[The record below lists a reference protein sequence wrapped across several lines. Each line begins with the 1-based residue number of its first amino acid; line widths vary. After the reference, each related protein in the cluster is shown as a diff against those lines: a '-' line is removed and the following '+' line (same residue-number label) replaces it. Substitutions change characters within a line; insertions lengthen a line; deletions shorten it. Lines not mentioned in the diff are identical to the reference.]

1 MVHDCLAHVDPLAVM
16 RAATAQRQQRQQQEQ
31 QEQQQQQQQQQQP
44 SSQALGNGESRS
56 AAVAFLGSA
65 AGTRAKGTRSA
76 GAMMRMQGATSP
88 AFTVVRAEPM
98 SLRAVVS
105 TCMLGEAE
113 EPMSLRARASARVQQ
128 QLRERR
134 RDDPELECAL
144 STQLE
149 GTAGGAGAAAGG
161 AAASGAAA
169 ASAGASAAAG
179 AAAAAVAA
187 AAGAAA
193 AAVAGA
199 AGACDRASM
208 AAALRTA
215 GRVLESGL
223 VERGTEARLLLLAL
237 VGSEHLLLLGPPG
250 TLMTIDDH

>member
-1 MVHDCLAHVDPLAVM
+1 MCDVVHDCLAHVDPLAVM
-16 RAATAQRQQRQQQEQ
+16 RAATAQRQQ
-31 QEQQQQQQQQQQP
+31 QQQP
-44 SSQALGNGESRS
+44 SSQQQQALGRGESRS

-76 GAMMRMQGATSP
+76 GAIMRMQGATSP

-128 QLRERR
+128 QLSERR

-144 STQLE
+144 STQPE

-187 AAGAAA
+187 GAGAGAG
-193 AAVAGA
+193 AGA